1 MNKREQAKQ
10 RTAVLKRL
18 REEHAEAV
26 ARTQGLLKEQKR
38 VYKVICQSLG
48 ENSKTVPEIAE
59 EVGMPTNEV
68 LWYLTAY
75 KKYDIVVED
84 GMCDDYVRYKRVEEK
99 K

>member
-18 REEHAEAV
+18 REEHAGTVE
-26 ARTQGLLKEQKR
+26 RTQDLLKEQKR
-38 VYKVICQSLG
+38 VFKLICQSLG
-48 ENSKTVPEIAE
+48 GDSKTVPEIAE